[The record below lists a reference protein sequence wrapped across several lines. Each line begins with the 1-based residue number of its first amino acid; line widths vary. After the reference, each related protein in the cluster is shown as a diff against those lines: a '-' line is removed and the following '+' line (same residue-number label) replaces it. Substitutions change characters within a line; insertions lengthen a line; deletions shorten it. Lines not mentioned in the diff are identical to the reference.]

1 MNVRLSIVAL
11 VLFAVSVQGETPA
24 PAPAGNALDAARRD
38 LRALPATEKSRDGLG
53 KSPGSASLPTLTIPA
68 SGETQQSK
76 PEEPNAP
83 PSPTWLLDAL
93 NKTDAERGQRRPGPD
108 AALVR
113 DQPNGYKPVQAKD
126 PLAQYLGQWMAPRDL
141 ELLRPDAKK
150 TTEQTTKSPQGLS
163 VQTTDQTS
171 VPGAQSGV
179 TSSVALGEPAKNPY
193 LQEAEPL
200 PLPANPFSPTGST
213 NALANDRG
221 RVPPAL
227 PAPLSADLPTKTDL
241 RKPAAATLEQAPVS
255 PAAPIIDSGKYFPQL
270 RRF

>member
-24 PAPAGNALDAARRD
+24 PAPAENALDAARRD

-53 KSPGSASLPTLTIPA
+53 KSSGSASLPTLTIPA
-68 SGETQQSK
+68 SGDTQQSK

-93 NKTDAERGQRRPGPD
+93 SKTDAERSQRRPGPD

-150 TTEQTTKSPQGLS
+150 TTELAAQNPQGS
-163 VQTTDQTS
+163 TVQATDQTFL
-171 VPGAQSGV
+171 PGAQVGV
-179 TSSVALGEPAKNPY
+179 MSSVALGEPAKNPY

-221 RVPPAL
+221 RGPPAL
-227 PAPLSADLPTKTDL
+227 PAQPSADLPTKSDL
-241 RKPAAATLEQAPVS
+241 RKPAAASLEQSPVS
-255 PAAPIIDSGKYFPQL
+255 PAASIIDSEKYFPQL

>member
-1 MNVRLSIVAL
+1 VNVRFSTVAL

-53 KSPGSASLPTLTIPA
+53 KSPGSASLPALTVPA

-76 PEEPNAP
+76 LEEPNAP

-93 NKTDAERGQRRPGPD
+93 SKTEAERNQRRPGEF
-108 AALVR
+108 
-113 DQPNGYKPVQAKD
+113 
-126 PLAQYLGQWMAPRDL
+126 

-150 TTEQTTKSPQGLS
+150 NTEPTAPNPQGMS
-163 VQTTDQTS
+163 VQTTDQTYLAGGKVGMVS
-171 VPGAQSGV
+171 P
-179 TSSVALGEPAKNPY
+179 VALVESAKNPY
-193 LQEAEPL
+193 LQEAEPAAQ
-200 PLPANPFSPTGST
+200 PANPFSPIASASG
-213 NALANDRG
+213 LASDRS
-221 RVPPAL
+221 RVPQAL
-227 PAPLSADLPTKTDL
+227 PAPPSADLPTKSDL
-241 RKPAAATLEQAPVS
+241 RKPAASPEQSLVS

>member
-1 MNVRLSIVAL
+1 VNVRLSIVAL
-11 VLFAVSVQGETPA
+11 ALFAVSVHGETPA
-24 PAPAGNALDAARRD
+24 PEPAGNALDAARRD

-68 SGETQQSK
+68 SDETQQSK

-93 NKTDAERGQRRPGPD
+93 SKADAERSQRRPGPD
-108 AALVR
+108 ATLVR
-113 DQPNGYKPVQAKD
+113 DQPNGDKRVQAKD

-150 TTEQTTKSPQGLS
+150 TTEQATTSPQGLT
-163 VQTTDQTS
+163 VQTTDQTFLS
-171 VPGAQSGV
+171 GAQEGV
-179 TSSVALGEPAKNPY
+179 MSSAALGEPAKNPY
-193 LQEAEPL
+193 LQEAEPV
-200 PLPANPFSPTGST
+200 PSPANPFSPTGST

-227 PAPLSADLPTKTDL
+227 PAPPSADLPAKSDL
-241 RKPAAATLEQAPVS
+241 RKPAAAALEQSPVS

>member
-1 MNVRLSIVAL
+1 
-11 VLFAVSVQGETPA
+11 
-24 PAPAGNALDAARRD
+24 LDAARRD
-38 LRALPATEKSRDGLG
+38 LRALPATEKPRDGLD
-53 KSPGSASLPTLTIPA
+53 KSPVSASLPTLTIPS
-68 SGETQQSK
+68 SGETSQSK

-93 NKTDAERGQRRPGPD
+93 NKTDADRSQRRPLPD
-108 AALVR
+108 ELLVR

-150 TTEQTTKSPQGLS
+150 ITEQATKSTQGLS

-171 VPGAQSGV
+171 LSGAQVSV
-179 TSSVALGEPAKNPY
+179 MSSIALGEPAKNPY
-193 LQEAEPL
+193 LQEAEATPL
-200 PLPANPFSPTGST
+200 PTNPFSPTGST

-221 RVPPAL
+221 RVPPL
-227 PAPLSADLPTKTDL
+227 PAPPSADLPTKSDL
-241 RKPAAATLEQAPVS
+241 RKPTAASLEQSPVS
-255 PAAPIIDSGKYFPQL
+255 PATPIIDSGKYFPQL

>member
-1 MNVRLSIVAL
+1 MNVRFSTVAL

-53 KSPGSASLPTLTIPA
+53 KSPGSASLPALTVPA

-76 PEEPNAP
+76 LEEPNAP

-93 NKTDAERGQRRPGPD
+93 SKTEAERNQRRPGPD
-108 AALVR
+108 ATLVR
-113 DQPNGYKPVQAKD
+113 DRPNGYKPVQAND
-126 PLAQYLGQWMAPRDL
+126 PLAQYLGQWMAPREF

-150 TTEQTTKSPQGLS
+150 NTEPTAPNPQGMS
-163 VQTTDQTS
+163 VQTTDQTYLAGGKVGMVS
-171 VPGAQSGV
+171 P
-179 TSSVALGEPAKNPY
+179 VALVESAKTPY
-193 LQEAEPL
+193 WQEAEPAAQ
-200 PLPANPFSPTGST
+200 PANPFSPIASASG
-213 NALANDRG
+213 LASDRS
-221 RVPPAL
+221 RVPQAL
-227 PAPLSADLPTKTDL
+227 PAPPSADLPTKSDL
-241 RKPAAATLEQAPVS
+241 RKPAASPEQSLVS